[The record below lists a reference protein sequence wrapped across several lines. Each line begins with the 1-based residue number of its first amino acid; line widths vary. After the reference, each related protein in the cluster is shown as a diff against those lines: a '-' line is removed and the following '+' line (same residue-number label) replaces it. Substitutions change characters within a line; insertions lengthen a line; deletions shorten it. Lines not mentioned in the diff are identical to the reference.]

1 MTRLLAVLPLLLA
14 APAARAQE
22 SKLSDITPYL
32 MDRNEETALARS
44 AAPWGLGNDA
54 AIWVLGAKGYEKVS
68 EGSNGFNCFVG
79 RGWSGPILARTRD
92 GKQVLNPDTFDRG
105 VRAPHCFNTIASES
119 ILPWHFLLT
128 NSLIQGVPAER
139 LHQVAAAALKDG
151 RLKVP
156 APQAFAYMTSSKQH
170 LSDRFENWRPHIM
183 LYLPYTSN
191 KVWGSQGFN
200 HDYPS
205 VVEAE
210 TPWAVAVIPIGK
222 FADGT
227 RPTWQPVVP

>member
-1 MTRLLAVLPLLLA
+1 MTRLVLVLPLLAA
-14 APAARAQE
+14 APAGAPQETRLPGITPFLMDRAQE
-22 SKLSDITPYL
+22 I
-32 MDRNEETALARS
+32 ALARS
-44 AAPWGLGNDA
+44 AAPWSLGNDA
-54 AIWVLGAKGYEKVS
+54 TIWVLGPKGYEKAA
-68 EGSNGFNCFVG
+68 EGRNGFQCFVG
-79 RGWSGPILARTRD
+79 RGWSGPTVARTRD
-92 GKQVLNPDTFDRG
+92 GKKILNPDTFDRT
-105 VRAPHCFNTIASES
+105 VRAPHCFNAIASES

-128 NSLIQGVPAER
+128 TSLLQGVPAER
-139 LHQVAAAALKDG
+139 LHEVAAAALKEG

-156 APQAFAYMTSSKQH
+156 APQAFAYMTSSRQH

-210 TPWAVAVIPIGK
+210 TPWAVAVIPIAK

-227 RPTWQPVVP
+227 RPTWQPAEQ